1 MLVLL
6 IPESIVLPL
15 AILLAGLILLF
26 LSVWLHQRIF
36 SHGPQAVN
44 AVLDGMTNGVL
55 VLTAKNQVVYLNPAA
70 ERILGVSA
78 KVVTG
83 QPAAQV
89 FIDLPFLLNALT
101 PTNEDH
107 HNTVQLERKEG
118 LAYFDL
124 CVTTLSI
131 SNHWKHNTGK
141 MVVLEDVTHRVQAE
155 LATSE
160 SQEKLRQ
167 SEETY
172 RQLVENITETF
183 FILDCSG
190 IVTYVSQEVDR
201 YTAFGLPK
209 IIGMHYRQVI
219 NMEDGNNLD
228 TIFQRT
234 LAGEKESFKFRV
246 TNAMGSVRTML
257 ARQHRL
263 MQDGKVMGVQGMVY
277 DITEQLQVE
286 EALER
291 RASQLA
297 IVNDIG
303 EKIAALTDLDKVLD
317 SATHLIQVNFGY
329 YHVALFLPEPS
340 QKELVM
346 RAASGAFSTVF
357 PDNHRLK
364 FGQGMVG
371 WVADHRSL
379 LLTSD
384 VRREPRYTNFYPEKI
399 LTRSELTL
407 PVMLS
412 DELVGVLD
420 IQSPVI
426 NAFDEND
433 VRVMKTIAD
442 QIAIAIENARLY
454 NQVLNQLKETERKEN
469 MLRIQRDLV
478 MAISSATKVQEMLT
492 VALKMLALELNVQR
506 AVILLLDSASGCL
519 QPAATLGYPV
529 HAPYPALPLD
539 GDVTAWVARTGQPTL
554 IANVRDVPAN
564 LKLPRDAGAAVCVP
578 LISGSATIGVINLE
592 STQPDAYT
600 PDDLRLLVILANNLV
615 VLIERA
621 RLFQEVEQAR
631 AELEARAG
639 ALEAANERLRELDR
653 LKSQF
658 LANMSHELR
667 TPLNSV
673 IGFSEILIDN
683 LAGPLNSDQE
693 ECIHNIHDSGKHL
706 LALINDLLDF
716 TKIEAGRLTIDPTS
730 FAVADLFDELRT
742 TLLPLAE
749 KKAHRLTFKVEP
761 NLPLLSADRLRL
773 KQVFINL
780 LSNGNK
786 FTPQGGQIITT
797 CCLEESGH
805 LLFCFEDDGIGIRPE
820 HQKLIFEEF
829 RQVDGSMT
837 REAHGTG
844 LGLAISQ
851 RIVLLHHGQIWVE
864 SDLGQG
870 ARFYV
875 RLPITYQADMI

>member
-6 IPESIVLPL
+6 NPESIALSL

-36 SHGPQAVN
+36 SRGPLAVN

-55 VLTAKNQVVYLNPAA
+55 VITAKNQVVYLNPVA

-183 FILDCSG
+183 YILDCSG
-190 IVTYVSQEVDR
+190 IVTYVSQGVER
-201 YTAFGLPK
+201 YTALGLPE

-246 TNAMGSVRTML
+246 TNSMGSVRTML

-286 EALER
+286 GALER

-454 NQVLNQLKETERKEN
+454 NEVLNQLKETERKEN

-529 HAPYPALPLD
+529 HAPYLALPLD
-539 GDVTAWVARTGQPTL
+539 GDVTACVARTGQPTL
-554 IANVRDVPAN
+554 IANVCDVPAN
-564 LKLPRDAGAAVCVP
+564 LKLPTDAGSAVCVP

-693 ECIHNIHDSGKHL
+693 ECIHNIHNSGKHL

-716 TKIEAGRLTIDPTS
+716 TKIEAGRLTIDPAS
-730 FAVADLFDELRT
+730 FAVADLLDELRT

-761 NLPLLSADRLRL
+761 NLPLLCADRLRL

-786 FTPQGGQIITT
+786 FTPQGGQIIVT

-837 REAHGTG
+837 REVPGTG

-875 RLPITYQADMI
+875 RLPIIYQADMI